1 MCGERATG
9 PGHRVKRRCAEGQG
23 STCAGSLPAERGS
36 QGRGTL
42 QAGAQAPGRSGHQG
56 TPWAGRLSLGPA
68 GGTWLTTSLGR
79 RTLLLE

>member
-23 STCAGSLPAERGS
+23 STCAGSLPTERGS

-42 QAGAQAPGRSGHQG
+42 QAGAQAPGHSGHQG

-68 GGTWLTTSLGR
+68 GGTWLTTSLGC